1 MEVGW
6 ELWKL
11 GRKDGGWV
19 GKMEVGWE
27 GWRLGG
33 KDGGW
38 VGRMEVRN
46 LDKWKEKECFM
57 KVNMIT
63 KKTAKNGKNK
73 IKKIRKRNIQQ
84 KKYN

>member
-1 MEVGW
+1 M
-6 ELWKL
+6 
-11 GRKDGGWV
+11 DGSWV
-19 GKMEVGWE
+19 GT
-27 GWRLGG
+27 L
-33 KDGGW
+33 
-38 VGRMEVRN
+38 EVRN

-73 IKKIRKRNIQQ
+73 IKKIKKRNIQQ